1 MTSPPFGSHLWGA
14 RLSTA
19 RRSSFETRVI
29 SAVSADSIPA
39 DERKYWRDV
48 AMAVARIARKRAGF
62 DTATRM
68 AIEADFSDRHES
80 AGPELEP
87 RKVDPIEELK
97 RLIGDAE
104 TDPAHRAKV
113 RNFSHHLRRPRGRR

>member
-1 MTSPPFGSHLWGA
+1 MLVRELGPDSYAEA
-14 RLSTA
+14 RLMQRKAKS
-19 RRSSFETRVI
+19 
-29 SAVSADSIPA
+29 A

-104 TDPAHRAKV
+104 TDSAHRAKV
-113 RNFSHHLRRPRGRR
+113 RNFSHHLRRPRGRRKRDE